1 MGSQGDTASRVEV
14 LVTSACDDRRELA
27 GLLGPFYRQRVLY
40 IPCPYALT
48 GVVGTFNLRMVLGD
62 ESEKNT
68 ILKAKARQVEP
79 EAHGLSTGGYPGFAL
94 ALSELDPL
102 GQRFVAE
109 LTGNA
114 EAPMSVMGAV
124 HGQDPIL
131 CHVEFRTLAEQA
143 PAEDDEFSFMDELEQ
158 LDSADDYGDEQTIVT
173 GDFDMEDFLVN
184 PEGEPASSVELDLP
198 AVPTQVP
205 ANRPPPT
212 QRPVPTPPPA
222 LAHTPMPGQMPFPTP
237 PPALAHTPMPGQMP
251 FPTPPPGQVHT
262 PMPGQVHT
270 PMPGQVHTPMP
281 GQVHTPMPGQV
292 HTPMPGQVHTP
303 MPGQVHTP
311 MPGQVHTPMPGQV
324 HTPMPGQVHTPMPG
338 QVHTPM
344 PSYPGMPVPTP
355 YPESQGD
362 PNYPANNPNYNSG
375 PFADQ
380 TNHVNTGT
388 AFVQA
393 GRRKN
398 RTAIIAVGIAAI
410 ALALGAVYFFFLAPN
425 DGDQVASN
433 SNPDAGVIVQD
444 SGIQAPTADAAP
456 IANAVDASVEVAVE
470 PDLDAAPESLC
481 QVSITTE
488 PEGAALFYLGTNL
501 GVTPYKGPIDCM
513 AKVVDIRHPQYESN
527 QAKFE
532 FVDGVGSAALVQL
545 SRPSFWVTINSVPD
559 NASLKIDGEFI
570 GKTPFSFPLPG
581 FEWTSITI
589 SRKGFASEI
598 IDILPT
604 EPKSA
609 INLKLKR

>member
-1 MGSQGDTASRVEV
+1 M
-14 LVTSACDDRRELA
+14 TSACDDRRELA
-27 GLLGPFYRQRVLY
+27 GLLGPFYRERVLY

-68 ILKAKARQVEP
+68 ILKAKARQVDP
-79 EAHGLSTGGYPGFAL
+79 EAHGLTTSGYPGFAL

-109 LTGNA
+109 LIGNA
-114 EAPMSVMGAV
+114 QAPVSVMGAV

-131 CHVEFRTLAEQA
+131 CHVEFKTLSEPA
-143 PAEDDEFSFMDELEQ
+143 PDDDDDELSFIDELEQ
-158 LDSADDYGDEQTIVT
+158 LDSVDDYGDEQTIIT

-184 PEGEPASSVELDLP
+184 PEGEQALSPELDLP
-198 AVPTQVP
+198 DLPGQVP
-205 ANRPPPT
+205 PKGQPM
-212 QRPVPTPPPA
+212 PVPTPGQVPTPLPA
-222 LAHTPMPGQMPFPTP
+222 LA
-237 PPALAHTPMPGQMP
+237 
-251 FPTPPPGQVHT
+251 
-262 PMPGQVHT
+262 
-270 PMPGQVHTPMP
+270 
-281 GQVHTPMPGQV
+281 HTPMPGQV

-355 YPESQGD
+355 YPESQATPD
-362 PNYPANNPNYNSG
+362 YPTISSGYQANNPNYRAAPSAS
-375 PFADQ
+375 PFGDRADL
-380 TNHVNTGT
+380 N
-388 AFVQA
+388 AFPSSAKA

-398 RTAIIAVGIAAI
+398 RTAIIAIGATAI
-410 ALALGAVYFFFLAPN
+410 ALVLGAAYFFLASK
-425 DGDQVASN
+425 DGKQVATN
-433 SNPDAGVIVQD
+433 SSSDAGLVVQD
-444 SGIQAPTADAAP
+444 SGTPAPTTDSAP
-456 IANAVDASVEVAVE
+456 LEDVVDGSIEDVMDASVDVAVE

-513 AKVVDIRHPQYESN
+513 AKAVDIRHPQYETN

-532 FVDGVGSAALVQL
+532 IVDGVGSAALVRL
-545 SRPSFWVTINSVPD
+545 RRPSFWVTINSVPD

>member
-1 MGSQGDTASRVEV
+1 
-14 LVTSACDDRRELA
+14 
-27 GLLGPFYRQRVLY
+27 
-40 IPCPYALT
+40 
-48 GVVGTFNLRMVLGD
+48 VLGD

-68 ILKAKARQVEP
+68 ILKAKARQVDP
-79 EAHGLSTGGYPGFAL
+79 EAHGLTTSGYPGFAL

-109 LTGNA
+109 LIGNA
-114 EAPMSVMGAV
+114 QAPMSVMGAV

-131 CHVEFRTLAEQA
+131 CHVEFKTLSEPA
-143 PAEDDEFSFMDELEQ
+143 PDDDDDELSFIDELEQ
-158 LDSADDYGDEQTIVT
+158 LDSVDDYGDEQTIIT

-184 PEGEPASSVELDLP
+184 PEGEQALSPELDLP
-198 AVPTQVP
+198 DLPGQVP
-205 ANRPPPT
+205 PKGQPM
-212 QRPVPTPPPA
+212 PVPTPGQVPTPLPA
-222 LAHTPMPGQMPFPTP
+222 LAHTPMPGQVYTPTP
-237 PPALAHTPMPGQMP
+237 GQVPTPLPALA
-251 FPTPPPGQVHT
+251 
-262 PMPGQVHT
+262 HT

-355 YPESQGD
+355 YPESQATPD
-362 PNYPANNPNYNSG
+362 YPTISSGYQANNPNYRAAPSAS
-375 PFADQ
+375 PFGDRADL
-380 TNHVNTGT
+380 N
-388 AFVQA
+388 AFPSSAKA

-398 RTAIIAVGIAAI
+398 RTAIIAIGATAI
-410 ALALGAVYFFFLAPN
+410 ALVLGAAYFFLASK
-425 DGDQVASN
+425 DGKQVATN
-433 SNPDAGVIVQD
+433 SSSDAGLVVQD
-444 SGIQAPTADAAP
+444 SGTPAPTTDSAP
-456 IANAVDASVEVAVE
+456 LEDVVDGSIEDVVDASVDVAVE

-513 AKVVDIRHPQYESN
+513 AKAVDIRHPQYETN

-532 FVDGVGSAALVQL
+532 IVDGVGSAALVRL
-545 SRPSFWVTINSVPD
+545 RRPSFWVTINSVPD